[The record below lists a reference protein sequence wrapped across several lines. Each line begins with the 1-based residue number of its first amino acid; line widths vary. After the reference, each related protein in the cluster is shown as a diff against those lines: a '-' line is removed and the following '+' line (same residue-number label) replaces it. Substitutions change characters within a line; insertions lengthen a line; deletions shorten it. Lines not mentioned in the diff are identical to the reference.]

1 MSEVYNDEHYKG
13 NTPTSSTKMKKTI
26 MYYLQIW
33 YKSKK
38 TDPVQ
43 SLENV
48 STDANITKYS
58 LIIKRELIFCMPFI
72 TDKQGWYYTESSLR
86 FLLFETFQFGICFDV
101 HTRWNTYISLLV
113 KIVCNY

>member
-1 MSEVYNDEHYKG
+1 MTNI
-13 NTPTSSTKMKKTI
+13 TKETQQQVQQKWEKLLCTI
-26 MYYLQIW
+26 CKYGIRV
-33 YKSKK
+33 KK

-48 STDANITKYS
+48 STDADITKYS